1 MSADRLHR
9 ASLLFLTAGLAALTP
24 HLAAQASNPLWQE
37 TRQHLQSL
45 STLVAGQVDYR
56 ISQQGMGRRAQYRA
70 TQQLQGWDGQQ
81 PRRLWVSARESALQG
96 LAETLPPPGFNP
108 ADHPERVLLEVDTVE
123 PAGVEARGE
132 VLAQAFDI
140 QGHLD
145 AQESLAGA
153 AQERR
158 VAFKGRV
165 WVLKDGGAPLGLA
178 YQIQGLPFTS
188 EFSYQVDFAPDKRW
202 QRHLPSQA
210 RLTITTRLPLVG
222 SSTVDRQLQFS
233 DWQERPQ

>member
-1 MSADRLHR
+1 MSTDCIHR
-9 ASLLFLTAGLAALTP
+9 ASLLFLTAGLAMFTP
-24 HLAAQASNPLWQE
+24 HLAAQASHPLWQE

-45 STLVAGQVDYR
+45 SALVAGQVDYR
-56 ISQQGMGRRAQYRA
+56 ISQQGVGRRAQYRA
-70 TQQLQGWDGQQ
+70 TEQLQGWDGPQ
-81 PRRLWVSARESALQG
+81 PRRRWVSAHGSSLQG
-96 LAETLPPPGFNP
+96 LAEALPPPGFNP

-132 VLAQAFDI
+132 VLAQVFDI

-145 AQESLAGA
+145 AQESLAGTV
-153 AQERR
+153 QERR
-158 VAFKGRV
+158 LAFKGRV
-165 WVLKDGGAPLGLA
+165 WVLKDGGAPLSLV
-178 YQIQGLPFTS
+178 YRVEGLPFTS
-188 EFSYQVDFAPDKRW
+188 EFSYQVDFAPDERW

-210 RLTITTRLPLVG
+210 RLTISTRLPLIG